1 MLIQFVGVKIVGN
14 IVIDFSEVD
23 LDEFESKMDGK
34 GERVWRLPV
43 SVFIKLGDR
52 QGTLTFRTVISG
64 EQCGKT
70 SMDFS
75 GH

>member
-1 MLIQFVGVKIVGN
+1 MKAVGN
-14 IVIDFSEVD
+14 IVIDFSDLD
-23 LDEFESKMDGK
+23 LDEFQSKLDGK
-34 GERVWRLPV
+34 GERVWRLPI

-52 QGTLTFRTVISG
+52 QGTLTFRTMIAG
-64 EQCGKT
+64 KECGKT